1 MIEETKSSSLPK
13 IFLVLFVA
21 HIIANVTY
29 CGMGLYLLS
38 FKPFSCEKIYHLRK
52 YLTLSTAFA
61 IFSFVA
67 YFLFSRV
74 KDKETV
80 RARASATMLLHLGF
94 FTWGF
99 LTWRKLDPHCED
111 QNDVIIIM
119 FHQAT
124 VFFHGIYFVLYCLH
138 ELRHPGADW
147 TVAPS
152 FTQHSPVLDVRRPGL
167 PGTATAKLP
176 TAPGTTPFPTTM
188 PPQLHDSAAF
198 YVPVSNGSSNGQ
210 PPKPSPFH
218 SPNQYSHAPES
229 LQGIIARSQSAQQ
242 QGHSV
247 PKEISDASKAP
258 MPVDASRF
266 MSTP

>member
-1 MIEETKSSSLPK
+1 MMIEEIKSTSLPK
-13 IFLVLFVA
+13 IFMVLFA
-21 HIIANVTY
+21 MHIIANVTY

-38 FKPFSCEKIYHLRK
+38 FKPFHCEKTYHLRK

-111 QNDVIIIM
+111 QNDVIIIL

-124 VFFHGIYFVLYCLH
+124 VFFNGIYFVLYALH
-138 ELRHPGADW
+138 ELKHPGADW

-152 FTQHSPVLDVRRPGL
+152 FSQSSPVLDVRRPGL
-167 PGTATAKLP
+167 PTAKLP

-198 YVPVSNGSSNGQ
+198 YVPVSNGQSPAGKANPYPPTSQYGQ
-210 PPKPSPFH
+210 PS
-218 SPNQYSHAPES
+218 SGHAPES
-229 LQGIIARSQSAQQ
+229 LQGIIARSSAQQ
-242 QGHSV
+242 QGYSV
-247 PKEISDASKAP
+247 PKEISEASKPPA
-258 MPVDASRF
+258 VDASRF

>member
-1 MIEETKSSSLPK
+1 MIEETSKSLPK
-13 IFLVLFVA
+13 IFMVLFA
-21 HIIANVTY
+21 MHIIANVTY

-38 FKPFSCEKIYHLRK
+38 FKPFACEKIYHLRK

-61 IFSFVA
+61 IFSFAA

-99 LTWRKLDPHCED
+99 LTWRKLDPHCAD
-111 QNDVIIIM
+111 LNDVIIIM
-119 FHQAT
+119 FHQAS
-124 VFFHGIYFVLYCLH
+124 VFFNGIYFVLYCLH
-138 ELRHPGADW
+138 ELKHPGADW

-152 FTQHSPVLDVRRPGL
+152 FSQNPVLDVRRPGL
-167 PGTATAKLP
+167 PTTAKLP
-176 TAPGTTPFPTTM
+176 TAPGTTPFPTSM

-198 YVPVSNGSSNGQ
+198 YVPVSNGQSPAKNNPYPPTAHSQYGQ
-210 PPKPSPFH
+210 
-218 SPNQYSHAPES
+218 HAPES
-229 LQGIIARSQSAQQ
+229 LQGIIARSSAQQ
-242 QGHSV
+242 QQGYSV
-247 PKEISDASKAP
+247 PKEISDASKP
-258 MPVDASRF
+258 PVKVDASRF